1 MAKNKKQDRSRQ
13 QAQSAEKSAQQAQ
26 KSSIEAQSEQRQTQ
40 VTPGDVAR
48 KGKQKRFGHN

>member
-13 QAQSAEKSAQQAQ
+13 QAQSAEKSQQQAQ
-26 KSSIEAQSEQRQTQ
+26 QSAMEAQSSQ

-48 KGKQKRFGHN
+48 KRKQKSFGHN